1 VTEGRPLGASQHD
14 SSGAAAVTLLPS
26 KRLFDACLAAMTTT
40 NAITQFRLSSP
51 PPEFDHPREDRRL
64 DGNPLRTTWNHFTS
78 ASGEVNAGIWACEK
92 GSWRIA
98 FAQNKDEYFYVLEG
112 RCRVIDE
119 QGHAAEAGPGD
130 AMVIP
135 AGFKGVFEVVE
146 AVRKHYVI
154 VTGKISS
161 NQTDRADRE

>member
-1 VTEGRPLGASQHD
+1 
-14 SSGAAAVTLLPS
+14 
-26 KRLFDACLAAMTTT
+26 MTTP
-40 NAITQFRLSSP
+40 AITEFQRQSP
-51 PPEFDHPREDRRL
+51 TAEIDYPLEERRL
-64 DGNPLRTTWNHFTS
+64 DGNPKRTTWNHFTN
-78 ASGEVNAGIWACEK
+78 AAGDVHAGIWACEK

-98 FAQNKDEYFYVLEG
+98 FSQHKDEYFYVLEG

-146 AVRKHYVI
+146 PMRKHYV
-154 VTGKISS
+154 VVER
-161 NQTDRADRE
+161 N